1 MAAAGGWSE
10 VGIVSSFAGSAV
22 KEEIFVDSLALIGH
36 FVAYFAAV
44 VAAWV
49 VVDKMSV
56 TAVESRRRLAGS
68 MRIAYPPYLMAC

>member
-10 VGIVSSFAGSAV
+10 VGIVSSFAGFAV
-22 KEEIFVDSLALIGH
+22 KEEIFVGSLALLGC

-49 VVDKMSV
+49 VVDELSV
-56 TAVESRRRLAGS
+56 MAVESRRRLAES
-68 MRIAYPPYLMAC
+68 MRIAYPPYLMVC